1 MDGVEGLVGK
11 DGVVDVL
18 LILSAEWGLL
28 KEHLVYQDAKG
39 PPVDG
44 TAVFF
49 VEQNLRKPSQ

>member
-49 VEQNLRKPSQ
+49 VE